1 MDSFNVVVKNAS
13 FDILSSGIFLN
24 HNTGF
29 EKFMDFL
36 YSLNVENDYT
46 IKVAVECTACYHQ
59 ALVKFLQS
67 KGIEVF
73 VYNAQTARNIAKAY
87 LKEKKTDTLDA
98 EILAN
103 LLIDG
108 KFPISMTHAENQ
120 FIQIRS
126 YSRRLSGL
134 GERIAM
140 VKTKLKDELAQ
151 ASKGMLYVF
160 EKQSVFNKAPIQL
173 MKLYPLPT
181 DRIAAGIDE
190 ITQVLAFHSNNK
202 YGMAEALKLLEF
214 DAENQGDKELFFYFR
229 QSILDYIE
237 EIQYLQKKREQY
249 LKIISAL
256 TEELKEAQN
265 LMSLVGVGITLM
277 PIILGEVGNIHRF
290 PKAEKFVGYAGLA
303 PVEHESG
310 PYKGE
315 KHLKKGGCPRLSH
328 AFYMIANCA
337 RRYDERLK
345 NLYQRVKGRHIN
357 SGKPKGIAHIIA
369 NCAVAREIAILVY
382 NILKYN
388 RKYYQNPKD
397 YKDYKAS
404 LKS

>member
-1 MDSFNVVVKNAS
+1 
-13 FDILSSGIFLN
+13 
-24 HNTGF
+24 
-29 EKFMDFL
+29 
-36 YSLNVENDYT
+36 
-46 IKVAVECTACYHQ
+46 
-59 ALVKFLQS
+59 
-67 KGIEVF
+67 
-73 VYNAQTARNIAKAY
+73 
-87 LKEKKTDTLDA
+87 
-98 EILAN
+98 
-103 LLIDG
+103 
-108 KFPISMTHAENQ
+108 MTHAENQ

-134 GERIAM
+134 GERIADVGLSPTITTT

-315 KHLKKGGCPRLSH
+315 KHLKKGG
-328 AFYMIANCA
+328 
-337 RRYDERLK
+337 LK
-345 NLYQRVKGRHIN
+345 GYLMRFT
-357 SGKPKGIAHIIA
+357 
-369 NCAVAREIAILVY
+369 
-382 NILKYN
+382 
-388 RKYYQNPKD
+388 
-397 YKDYKAS
+397 
-404 LKS
+404 